1 MTSLHPNIELL
12 GKLRGHIPDRLAD
25 VEDLFAK
32 TFVWHYFNRHLP
44 DLEGSYEGVDGLR
57 HFFEKLSA
65 LTGGTFSLT
74 VKDIKTIG
82 DELLVA
88 HARPAMTLGGDSI
101 HSKPMPLLCGALS
114 TARLP
119 RRGTF
124 RHCTPHT
131 PSQIPAPRTA

>member
-57 HFFEKLSA
+57 QFFEKLSA

-74 VKDIKTIG
+74 VKDVKTIG

-88 HARPAMTLGGDSI
+88 HARPAMTLGGDSFETDAAVVWRI
-101 HSKPMPLLCGALS
+101 VDGKIAE
-114 TARLP
+114 AWD
-119 RRGTF
+119 
-124 RHCTPHT
+124 
-131 PSQIPAPRTA
+131 IPALHTTHPKPNTGAESGMR